1 MTRTTSEISMLI
13 NILNYEFK
21 LFNYTNLM
29 YFSIK
34 MLNLRPSH
42 LKNIFYL
49 YIIYQSFSMVPEHYC
64 RILFSLKISHFT
76 QISKI

>member
-1 MTRTTSEISMLI
+1 
-13 NILNYEFK
+13 
-21 LFNYTNLM
+21 M

-49 YIIYQSFSMVPEHYC
+49 YIIYQSFSMVRNTIAGFCFLIKNFPIYPKIKNLIIAVPKV
-64 RILFSLKISHFT
+64 RIANKLS
-76 QISKI
+76 